1 MSHNGSSETSSFAD
15 ECWAS
20 WFCSAVGHEY
30 FCEVNINI
38 YIIYVN
44 NNTTNTNTNTNT
56 NANTNN

>member
-30 FCEVNINI
+30 FCEVNIYTIN
-38 YIIYVN
+38 VN
-44 NNTTNTNTNTNT
+44 NTSTNT

>member
-30 FCEVNINI
+30 FCEVSDSDS
-38 YIIYVN
+38 YYYYYVF
-44 NNTTNTNTNTNT
+44 
-56 NANTNN
+56 